1 MRRVAFGFSLVPG
14 VGGFLLHALRGLGY
28 VPSLHCTTVPPDD
41 VLRGL
46 CEVEKVERRG
56 CYLTDGLGVVLSLSS
71 KSVFSSCRP
80 QYQPDRRTFVAAVV
94 IRRTVA
100 GSAVDMHDRA
110 RLAGSDSRRRETG
123 VIPRGCWRHPH
134 NAADAR
140 RRIKQEYI
148 DPGVSQT
155 EHDQASVAR
164 TAR

>member
-1 MRRVAFGFSLVPG
+1 MRSICTIEPEVQVANLIG
-14 VGGFLLHALRGLGY
+14 
-28 VPSLHCTTVPPDD
+28 
-41 VLRGL
+41 
-46 CEVEKVERRG
+46 ER
-56 CYLTDGLGVVLSLSS
+56 
-71 KSVFSSCRP
+71 
-80 QYQPDRRTFVAAVV
+80 
-94 IRRTVA
+94 
-100 GSAVDMHDRA
+100 
-110 RLAGSDSRRRETG
+110 TG

>member
-1 MRRVAFGFSLVPG
+1 

-28 VPSLHCTTVPPDD
+28 VPSLQYTTTVPPDD

-56 CYLTDGLGVVLSLSS
+56 RYLTGGLGVVLSLSS
-71 KSVFSSCRP
+71 KSVFSPCRP
-80 QYQPDRRTFVAAVV
+80 QYQSDRRTFWPVSNRYVCGTLAGHAV
-94 IRRTVA
+94 
-100 GSAVDMHDRA
+100 VDMHDRA
-110 RLAGSDSRRRETG
+110 RLAGSDCRRRETG

-155 EHDQASVAR
+155 VHDQAPQ
-164 TAR
+164 